1 MNEYLVGF
9 NNDGT
14 LITEQVSA
22 ADKEQAKAEA
32 QPLHPDLPIIFVK
45 YLKQGEQNERKH
57 RTEHQSCNRITA

>member
-9 NNDGT
+9 NDDGT
-14 LITEQVSA
+14 LITETVTA

-45 YLKQGEQNERKH
+45 LLKQGG
-57 RTEHQSCNRITA
+57 TE